1 MKMVAVLVIF
11 LSAGCLA
18 RASSVTPVQKVLEM
32 LTEMKAKG
40 EREKDEEAR
49 TYAVYKE
56 WVDDQTTQ
64 LGFDIKTAESEI
76 EELTAFID
84 KTDNTVAE
92 LADAIAELESEI
104 AGLEADKKEA
114 TNVRNKEHEEFLV
127 VQQDYSES
135 VDALDRAIQ
144 VLQSEAYSRPQAEML
159 LQKMAVTM
167 PGMRRVLAAF
177 LEEKAK
183 AAEPGAPE
191 VAAYEF
197 QSGGIIA
204 MLEGLY
210 KKFKAELDAV
220 EEEEANKAHAND
232 LQQIHLDDTIAYSK
246 SDKEEKTATKAKLMA
261 ESGAAKGSLAETKAS
276 LAEDQK
282 MLKEVIATFKVKT
295 ETFKGNQQVRA
306 DEIEALG
313 KAIEIISDPSVAG
326 SYAKHINLAQVGT
339 PATTLLQLR
348 SSTKRV
354 AAKGRAS
361 AYLRRKAAA
370 LKSAALAELAKQIE
384 ANPFA

>member
-32 LTEMKAKG
+32 LTEKKAKG

-56 WVDDQTTQ
+56 WVDDQ
-64 LGFDIKTAESEI
+64 
-76 EELTAFID
+76 
-84 KTDNTVAE
+84 TDNTVAE

-114 TNVRNKEHEEFLV
+114 TNVRNKEHEEFQV

-210 KKFKAELDAV
+210 KKFKAEP
-220 EEEEANKAHAND
+220 
-232 LQQIHLDDTIAYSK
+232 
-246 SDKEEKTATKAKLMA
+246 
-261 ESGAAKGSLAETKAS
+261 G
-276 LAEDQK
+276 
-282 MLKEVIATFKVKT
+282 
-295 ETFKGNQQVRA
+295 
-306 DEIEALG
+306 
-313 KAIEIISDPSVAG
+313 
-326 SYAKHINLAQVGT
+326 
-339 PATTLLQLR
+339 
-348 SSTKRV
+348 
-354 AAKGRAS
+354 
-361 AYLRRKAAA
+361 
-370 LKSAALAELAKQIE
+370 
-384 ANPFA
+384 